1 MLFQRYN
8 GRRLVWS
15 LRKHQF
21 SKFVHKSS
29 KDSFASL
36 HLKQSLSNPRSLK
49 SSIPNTSPEQTR
61 RSSSREKEEEK
72 AIESPSQVWRHRE
85 KLNTK
90 LFLLLPPP
98 LQRRSLWTCGCGGS
112 KLVAI
117 KAISSFSLMQHN
129 VRINYFHFIT

>member
-1 MLFQRYN
+1 MAITGKVLMLKRKSVIRSPLATSV
-8 GRRLVWS
+8 GSLLRRLVWS

-85 KLNTK
+85 KLK
-90 LFLLLPPP
+90 
-98 LQRRSLWTCGCGGS
+98 
-112 KLVAI
+112 
-117 KAISSFSLMQHN
+117 H
-129 VRINYFHFIT
+129 